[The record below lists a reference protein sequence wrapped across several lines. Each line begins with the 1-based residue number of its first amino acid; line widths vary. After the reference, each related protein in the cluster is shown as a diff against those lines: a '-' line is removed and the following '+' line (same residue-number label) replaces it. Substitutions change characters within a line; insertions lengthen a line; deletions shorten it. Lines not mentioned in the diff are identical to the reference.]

1 MSAEIDIPQF
11 RDAASSHP
19 FLIRALNRVGGVFSS
34 GRALTAEVV
43 WDAARKAGAGDCEP
57 TSEAQ
62 EALAHLLE
70 SLAENV
76 RMTLVGR
83 YSAKDDTIRLAKT
96 HLRIHRALREMP
108 EVADTPLPPPV
119 FIVGWP
125 RTGTTFLHQLLAQ
138 DPVHR
143 TIPYWESFDP
153 VPPQPGRPDKR
164 IEKLDEML
172 KLLSRIEPRYD
183 AIHPMTAEA
192 PEECV
197 ALFMNE
203 FRTLQFDFQYRVP
216 EYARWLLSQD
226 ARTAYRLHR
235 KQLELIQFHR
245 PSGERLV
252 LKDPTHL
259 VHLAALLEVYPDAKI
274 VFTHRDPAVALSSIC
289 SLVAYTRAL
298 FTDEVDPQS
307 VGSEILSGYWPK
319 AMDDARELKKKMSND
334 RAVDVRHADLQRD
347 PLGTVERIYASLGF
361 AFSPEARAAMRRF
374 VDQRQAARI
383 GKHVHSLEGFG
394 LRTDAVR
401 ERFASYCAELEI

>member
-1 MSAEIDIPQF
+1 MPAALDIPQF

-19 FLIRALNRVGGVFSS
+19 FLIRALNRIGGFLPA
-34 GRALTAEVV
+34 GAALTSETI
-43 WDAARKAGAGDCEP
+43 WDAARKGGLGDCEP
-57 TSEAQ
+57 TSEAE
-62 EALAHLLE
+62 EALGRLLQ

-83 YSAKDDTIRLAKT
+83 YSAKDDTVRLAKT
-96 HLRIHRALREMP
+96 HLRIHRALRETP
-108 EVADTPLPPPV
+108 EIAETPLPTPI

-143 TIPYWESFDP
+143 TIAYWESFDP
-153 VPPQPGRPDKR
+153 VPPQTGKPDKR

-203 FRTLQFDFQYRVP
+203 FRSLQLDFQYRVP
-216 EYARWLLSQD
+216 EYARWLLDQD

-235 KQLELIQFHR
+235 RQLELIQFHR

-259 VHLAALLEVYPDAKI
+259 IHLSALLEIYPDAKI

-298 FTDEVDPQS
+298 FTDDVDPHA
-307 VGSEILSGYWPK
+307 VGCEIMSGYWPK
-319 AMDDARELKKKMSND
+319 AMEDARQLRKGMRND
-334 RAVDVRHADLQRD
+334 RAVDVRHVDLQRD
-347 PLGTVERIYASLGF
+347 PLGTVETIYSSLGLS
-361 AFSPEARAAMRRF
+361 FSQAARTSMQKF
-374 VDQRQAARI
+374 VDQRRMAPS

-394 LRTDAVR
+394 LRRDAVR
-401 ERFASYCAELEI
+401 ERFATYCADLEL

>member
-1 MSAEIDIPQF
+1 
-11 RDAASSHP
+11 
-19 FLIRALNRVGGVFSS
+19 
-34 GRALTAEVV
+34 
-43 WDAARKAGAGDCEP
+43 
-57 TSEAQ
+57 
-62 EALAHLLE
+62 
-70 SLAENV
+70 
-76 RMTLVGR
+76 MTLVGR
-83 YSAKDDTIRLAKT
+83 YSAKDDTVRLAKT
-96 HLRIHRALREMP
+96 HLRIHRALRETP
-108 EVADTPLPPPV
+108 EIAGTPLPSPI

-153 VPPQPGRPDKR
+153 VPPPAGQPDKR

-216 EYARWLLSQD
+216 EYARWLLGQD
-226 ARTAYRLHR
+226 ARAAYRLHR
-235 KQLELIQFHR
+235 RQLELIQFHR

-259 VHLAALLEVYPDAKI
+259 IHLSALIEVYPDARI
-274 VFTHRDPAVALSSIC
+274 VFTHRDPAIALSSIC

-298 FTDEVDPQS
+298 FTDAVDPQA
-307 VGSEILSGYWPK
+307 VGSEVLSGYWPE
-319 AMDDARELKKKMSND
+319 AMEAARELRKGMSDD

-347 PLGTVERIYASLGF
+347 PLGTVERIYSSLGF
-361 AFSPEARAAMRRF
+361 PLSQPARASMQRFLDPRRK
-374 VDQRQAARI
+374 APS

-394 LRTDAVR
+394 LDSDAVR
-401 ERFASYCAELEI
+401 ERFETYCKDLEL

>member
-1 MSAEIDIPQF
+1 MPATLDIPQF
-11 RDAASSHP
+11 KDAASSHP
-19 FLIRALNRVGGVFSS
+19 FLIRALNRLGNFFPAGD
-34 GRALTAEVV
+34 ALRSESI
-43 WDAARKAGAGDCEP
+43 WDAARKGDLGDCEP
-57 TSEAQ
+57 TAEAE
-62 EALAHLLE
+62 EALDRLLE

-83 YSAKDDTIRLAKT
+83 YSARDDTVRLAKT
-96 HLRIHRALREMP
+96 HLRIHRALREAP
-108 EVADTPLPPPV
+108 EIADTPLPSPV

-153 VPPQPGRPDKR
+153 VPPPPGKPDKR

-216 EYARWLLSQD
+216 EYARWLLGQD
-226 ARTAYRLHR
+226 ARAAYRLHR
-235 KQLELIQFHR
+235 RQLELIQFHR

-259 VHLAALLEVYPDAKI
+259 IHLAAWLEVYPDAKI
-274 VFTHRDPAVALSSIC
+274 VFTHRDPAVSLSSIC

-298 FTDEVDPQS
+298 FTDDVDPQA
-307 VGSEILSGYWPK
+307 VGSEILSGYWPR
-319 AMDDARELKKKMSND
+319 AMEDARELRKGMSDD
-334 RAVDVRHADLQRD
+334 RVVDVRHADLQRD
-347 PLGTVERIYASLGF
+347 PLGTVETIYSSLGLS
-361 AFSPEARAAMRRF
+361 FSQSARKSMQTF
-374 VDQRQAARI
+374 VDQRRMGPS

-394 LRTDAVR
+394 LDRDAVR
-401 ERFASYCAELEI
+401 ERFATYCTDLEI